1 MPASRDAYVA
11 ALERQH
17 QNDLA
22 RIARL
27 EADLDDERGM
37 TRGYRRLFIEALR
50 KCGKC
55 PQCDPPASDDI

>member
-1 MPASRDAYVA
+1 MPDSRDAYVA

-37 TRGYRRLFIEALR
+37 TRGFRRLFIEALR
-50 KCGKC
+50 KCGDC
-55 PQCDPPASDDI
+55 DQCDQPASDDI

>member
-1 MPASRDAYVA
+1 MDSRDAYAA

-22 RIARL
+22 TIARL
-27 EADLDDERGM
+27 KADLEDQQGM

-55 PQCDPPASDDI
+55 PLCEQQSGDY

>member
-1 MPASRDAYVA
+1 MDSRDAYVA

-27 EADLDDERGM
+27 EDDLEDQRGM

>member
-1 MPASRDAYVA
+1 MDSRDAYVA

-17 QNDLA
+17 QNDL
-22 RIARL
+22 REIARL
-27 EADLDDERGM
+27 KADLDDERGM

-55 PQCDPPASDDI
+55 PLCDQPASDDI

>member
-1 MPASRDAYVA
+1 MASSRDAYVA

>member
-1 MPASRDAYVA
+1 MADSRDPLVA

-22 RIARL
+22 TIVRL
-27 EADLDDERGM
+27 KADLADQEAM
-37 TRGYRRLFIEALR
+37 TRGFRRLFVEALR

-55 PQCDPPASDDI
+55 PLCEQPDPT

>member
-1 MPASRDAYVA
+1 MASSRDAYVA

-27 EADLDDERGM
+27 QADLEDERGM

>member
-1 MPASRDAYVA
+1 MDSRDAYAA

-27 EADLDDERGM
+27 QADLDDERGM